1 MTPTMDD
8 QKESGQLRKLMEW
21 QQKNYDDM
29 HDIVVPAPRRELL
42 RIFHQSWGFTWEE
55 FNKCIDTPFVFEN
68 MQIVELPWQQTTDK
82 VTKEKQDKKQ
92 SEAKNQ
98 EKRQYKTDLMSQYS
112 GSHLLAEYH
121 KPLIVNNDVE
131 LEED

>member
-1 MTPTMDD
+1 
-8 QKESGQLRKLMEW
+8 
-21 QQKNYDDM
+21 M

-42 RIFHQSWGFTWEE
+42 RIFHQSWGLTWEE
-55 FNKCIDTPFVFEN
+55 FNKCIDTRKAVILQRPPFVFEN